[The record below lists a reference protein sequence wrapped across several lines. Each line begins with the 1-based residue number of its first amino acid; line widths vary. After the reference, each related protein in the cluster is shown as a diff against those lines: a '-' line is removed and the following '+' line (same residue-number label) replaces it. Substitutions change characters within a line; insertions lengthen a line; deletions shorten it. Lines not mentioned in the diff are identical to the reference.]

1 SCLPDVDQV
10 RGPEEGIAWDW
21 FQRAAFACIEQS
33 ESVLVAAPTSAGK
46 TAVARNA
53 IKKCIATGSRCVY
66 TAPVKALSNE
76 KFRDFVAEFG
86 AEKVALL
93 TGDAQAGN
101 MELAQ
106 VVVMTTEVLVSIL
119 HNDHES
125 DFLDLDAQAD
135 TRQNRSIGEPRR
147 LLMRH
152 LSYAIFDEAHYIADE
167 ERGTTWE
174 EAIILLERHIP
185 LLCLSATIPNF
196 VDLVGWIAQTRHSP
210 CHAIFTR
217 WRPVPLVHGI
227 VACPPAEATQTIS
240 DKRGKFKKKCYQ
252 EAVMHLPMP
261 PDKPA
266 RDLDRGQDLVSIL
279 HVCRSS
285 KQMPLIIFSFSRREA
300 AEMARK
306 LAPSVRLRQ
315 ALTRTVRAQV
325 REVVEKQLAE
335 QDRSLR
341 SVRECE
347 FLLSRGVGLHH
358 GGLLPVLRELT
369 EKLFKEGFVRVLCTT
384 ETFAVG
390 VNMPSRAVIFNW
402 PRGSEFKK
410 FDGSEQ
416 RPIRCGEYMQMAG
429 RAGRRGQDTQGN
441 AWSMMTQQ
449 VEPSFVQRLVAG
461 RAEPVE
467 SKFTLS
473 FSLILRCLRSG
484 GGVLTL
490 LLMQSFKQFETG
502 KSDELVFQEELSK
515 KLAVLSR
522 QGLLHDGLRLT
533 PLGSACANIQVPT
546 PPLISFRI
554 WQMPLDLR
562 TGELAHLVAFLSC
575 FVNDLEEEEEVVT
588 GRDFDPY
595 WTWCETMSEEIS
607 RDLNLCKIP
616 HPAPKLEVQQLRKRA
631 GFVDPVLRWMKQ
643 ENFEKCSDAAGGSEF
658 DGILA
663 RVLRRTY
670 LFLKQLEVASD
681 LLQTQEDDEF
691 AQFAQALRDARLR
704 LHRGGSSHRSLPFLE
719 SIFLP
724 LSFEPDTLDRDTLKK
739 PLAPC
744 PYEAGTEIELS
755 PNEIGFSHFSISSH
769 FKDGK
774 SIAATLNELLQGKP
788 KTDIPIVEVYW
799 TEGQFWTMANRRLAV
814 FRLFQQRRPA
824 EGATIRV
831 RVADER
837 AAQAWGF
844 WKRWTTGLWRGR
856 RAQIRSTSEMIGR
869 CREETFFYSL
879 EGSIEQ
885 VREQTGFE
893 RAPRPETMV
902 KALKELRCEQEG
914 EGGENDDMEE
924 MEDRGSGD
932 SDQDSEELEMEDN
945 CVVLSGP
952 HVSRFLI
959 TRQLDALE
967 APEAH
972 WRYSVSES
980 VTARDLLRSPHASEL
995 TVQTPIPETFC
1006 NLYEYLRSFALPML
1020 EELRED
1026 LKKSLDPF
1034 ELDLDAAEEIRL
1046 VPLEVAQETMKS
1058 EGIPRTP
1065 LWFPESDSEE
1075 VMLILAGE
1083 DRTKNALCAKCA
1095 PGQMCL
1101 LFEDGSITKD
1111 MALPGTGPEDDLARQ
1126 ALPLKVRPG
1135 GCYRLGLLHTTP
1147 KSKHALVLISQ
1158 DKHLPPCE
1166 ANDVFKVEYP
1176 GGCAEARADVELV
1189 RSPSLEGVWL
1199 IGHVTRPG
1207 KAWQAG
1213 IRSGQ
1218 LIREVEGWDSD
1229 PLSQESL
1236 ATGVRLVVE
1245 GKPRKWRLVVLS
1257 CNALTSIRIGTAL
1270 ANPAG
1275 HHPIFWQRE
1284 ISGQPEHDV
1293 STFGGTSEAQCA
1305 AMRSGLTVADL
1316 QEMGLNFSQ
1325 ANAVQNLVDCAHGVR
1340 LVQGPPGT
1348 GKTHTLAVLLEQC
1361 AKLALSTM
1369 EETEDSKPATK
1380 KKRKNR
1386 FQKHSP
1392 PEPEPPDVDMRRRH
1406 ANRCLVCAPTNIAV
1420 QEVLRRLLE
1429 RIGPEHWCQVVLVA
1443 TEDRANV
1450 GWSDQLRGAEERV
1463 AAVLLDHRKKRVKR
1477 IARFWLGEGF
1487 ENAKPHLRQPDWAYE
1502 PGNSCFALLLC
1513 KPLQAFARLYQSKG
1527 SKSSKGNG
1535 KQGKDRVQVVS
1546 LLDFVH
1552 QKLKDILRTVQDQ
1565 QEKLQR
1571 EVAFKTQEF
1580 RPFFCSKQE
1589 RRRLAAEGEVFR
1601 KLVALRD
1608 QLESFRQ
1615 KLTELV
1621 EGWEPKLPGEDWLD
1635 LPMASPRKGVGT
1647 GKGESSSDQ
1656 PNMAQERKKAYSFV
1670 QWVVQ
1675 GEADAKAK
1683 ALEGL
1688 TELLGLDA
1696 SPVATVT
1703 EEALAAAEKRLK
1715 LLLHPDK
1722 ASPDMRLVATGAFQ
1736 DWEEAMKAVRKSLR
1750 CPVPASQDTYPEPG
1764 HPSPAS
1770 HGFVV
1775 KVDERMRAWLSEAT
1789 VEALEA
1795 CTEAHIELLSAC
1807 TAVRT
1812 AESSFL
1818 KGALLRRA
1826 ALVFCTLTVAGRATV
1841 CGQQIPTVLIDE
1853 ACQACEAETLLA
1865 LRSWVQRLFL
1875 VGDPRQL
1882 PATVS
1887 SPLAKQAFYARSM
1900 FERLEQTG
1908 TNADLLEEQYRMD
1921 PPILC
1926 WSNECFYGGR
1936 IRTAASVLQREVHT
1950 DPDPARWSP
1959 RDQHRHGPFRLMDT
1973 SREGWLEEQVR
1984 FSFRNL
1990 GEAQF
1995 LMAFLHTFFRDCRPD
2010 IGTTVGIITP
2020 YRAQVELL
2028 QHLLEKA
2035 HERVRANTSVATVDG
2050 FQGNERD
2057 LIIISTVRSGG
2068 SIGFNA
2074 DERRLNVAVTRAKRN
2089 VWIIGD
2095 METLYRGQSKGNV
2108 WRSLLAFARS
2118 RAWVLPALTPPL
2130 TEPAKPRSTDPPA
2143 TRDMLWTELQ
2153 RAAWEEQ
2160 KAVGWMRAR
2169 LVGGCWQAYCSLCDR
2184 VAEDGHLESKP
2195 HQDKK
2200 EEPQKHLAL
2209 QSRLEGFF
2217 VRLQLEPGEEPG
2229 LCASAGASRRAPERA
2244 RVLGVEPGSV
2254 LERWNVWAR
2263 QFDLEVVE
2271 GSVILEV
2278 DGLTGQM
2285 ATDALEAQS
2294 ANSSG
2299 PRKRS
2304 LGFTVA
2310 LGTSQGSDEEAE
2322 DDASPEIQAWESSYA
2337 GYAWPPQSSA
2347 EDQPPSA
2354 AADASSFP
2362 SPCFS
2367 NSLKTPPPPPPPVS
2381 SPPIT
2386 DRIPGACGSFP
2397 SVLQLSRRG
2406 RERGV
2411 GVLWEALVDEI
2422 KAKETYDLASAQI
2435 GPALSQGDTVLQ
2447 SDAAAIVRLQTG
2459 LLRMKVATTEGSSA
2473 WVTLDAR
2480 ACGANGILF
2489 FSPGCAGSLWQ
2500 VDKTVIV
2507 RSEVGLESDEVARL
2521 SQGTVVLQTG
2531 PCQEHGK
2538 TLRMPVYRMG
2548 MSGWVTLSAR
2558 AAGEPLLQFYLPGGH
2573 GSCWKALGPLKCR
2586 EAPSLQSAP
2595 VDPPVEAFHIV
2606 RQHGEIELLENG
2618 IMRLPI
2624 TRGSRM
2630 EVAWVTL
2637 DARCAL
2643 AASGNSG
2650 DDRVYLEFV
2659 NHASQFCGLNA

>member
-1 SCLPDVDQV
+1 MESWAEHLTADLSSDLCVDVIEERSTTRELHICVRPAESQKSCLPDVDRV
-10 RGPEEGIAWDW
+10 RGPEEDIAWDW

-46 TAVARNA
+46 TAVARNV

-125 DFLDLDAQAD
+125 DLLDLDPHADAQ
-135 TRQNRSIGEPRR
+135 QHRSIGEPRR

-196 VDLVGWIAQTRHSP
+196 VDLVGWLAQTRHAP

-240 DKRGKFKKKCYQ
+240 DKRGKFKKRCYQ
-252 EAVMHLPMP
+252 EAVMHLPKP

-266 RDLDRGQDLVSIL
+266 RDLDRGQ
-279 HVCRSS
+279 
-285 KQMPLIIFSFSRREA
+285 A

-449 VEPSFVQRLVAG
+449 VEPNFVQRLVAG

-467 SKFTLS
+467 SKFTVS

-490 LLMQSFKQFETG
+490 LLMQSFKQFET
-502 KSDELVFQEELSK
+502 KKTDELVFQEELSK

-533 PLGSACANIQVPT
+533 RLGSACANLQVPT
-546 PPLISFRI
+546 PPLLSFRI

-562 TGELAHLVAFLSC
+562 TGELADHLVAFLSC

-595 WTWCETMSEEIS
+595 WTWCETTSEEIS

-691 AQFAQALRDARLR
+691 TQFAQALRDARLR

-739 PLAPC
+739 SFAPC

-879 EGSIEQ
+879 EGSVEQ
-885 VREQTGFE
+885 VQEQTGFE

-902 KALKELRCEQEG
+902 KALEELQGEQEG

-924 MEDRGSGD
+924 MEDRASGD

-952 HVSRFLI
+952 HVARFLI

-972 WRYSVSES
+972 WRYSVSAS

-1034 ELDLDAAEEIRL
+1034 ELDLDIAEEVRL

-1058 EGIPRTP
+1058 EGVPRTP
-1065 LWFPESDSEE
+1065 PWFPESDSEE
-1075 VMLILAGE
+1075 VMLILAGG
-1083 DRTKNALCAKCA
+1083 DRVKSALCAKCA

-1111 MALPGTGPEDDLARQ
+1111 IALPGTGPEDELTRQ

-1176 GGCAEARADVELV
+1176 GGCAEAKADIELIE
-1189 RSPSLEGVWL
+1189 SPSLEGVWL
-1199 IGHVTRPG
+1199 IGDVTHGG
-1207 KAWQAG
+1207 KAWQVG

-1218 LIREVEGWDSD
+1218 LVREAEGWDSD
-1229 PLSQESL
+1229 PLSQEAS
-1236 ATGVRLVVE
+1236 AAGVRLVVE
-1245 GKPRKWRLVVLS
+1245 GKPRKWRLAVLS
-1257 CNALTSIRIGTAL
+1257 CNALTSIRVGTAL

-1284 ISGQPEHDV
+1284 ISGQPENDV

-1325 ANAVQNLVDCAHGVR
+1325 ASAVHNLVDCAHGVR

-1361 AKLALSTM
+1361 AKLALSTR
-1369 EETEDSKPATK
+1369 EETEDSKPAPK

-1429 RIGPEHWCQVVLVA
+1429 RIRPEHWCQVALVA
-1443 TEDRANV
+1443 TQDRANV
-1450 GWSDQLRGAEERV
+1450 EWSDELRGSEERV

-1487 ENAKPHLRQPDWAYE
+1487 GKAKPHLRQPDWAYE
-1502 PGNSCFALLLC
+1502 AGNSCFALLLC

-1527 SKSSKGNG
+1527 SKGSKGNG
-1535 KQGKDRVQVVS
+1535 KQGQGRVQVVS

-1552 QKLKDILRTVQDQ
+1552 QKLKDILQMVQNH
-1565 QEKLQR
+1565 QEKLHR

-1580 RPFFCSKQE
+1580 CPFLCSKQE
-1589 RRRLAAEGEVFR
+1589 RRRLAAEGQVFS
-1601 KLVALRD
+1601 KLVTLRD

-1615 KLTELV
+1615 RLTELV
-1621 EGWEPKLPGEDWLD
+1621 EGWETAKLADEDWLD
-1635 LPMASPRKGVGT
+1635 LPVASPDVGT
-1647 GKGESSSDQ
+1647 GKGESSGDQ
-1656 PNMAQERKKAYSFV
+1656 PNMVLDRKKAYSFV

-1703 EEALAAAEKRLK
+1703 EEALATAEKRLK

-1722 ASPDMRLVATGAFQ
+1722 ASPDMRLVATETFQ
-1736 DWEEAMKAVRKSLR
+1736 DLEKAMEAVRKSLR
-1750 CPVPASQDTYPEPG
+1750 CPVPTSQDT
-1764 HPSPAS
+1764 HPSGTRTPAS

-1775 KVDERMRAWLSEAT
+1775 NVDERLRAWLSEAT

-1882 PATVS
+1882 PSTVS
-1887 SPLAKQAFYARSM
+1887 SPLAKQALYARSM

-1908 TNADLLEEQYRMD
+1908 TKADLLEEQYRMD

-1936 IRTAASVLQREVHT
+1936 IRTADSVLQRETHT
-1950 DPDPARWSP
+1950 DPDPDSWSP
-1959 RDQHRHGPFRLMDT
+1959 LDQHRHGPFRLMDT
-1973 SREGWLEEQVR
+1973 SREGWPEEQVR

-1990 GEAQF
+1990 GEADF
-1995 LMAFLHTFFRDCRPD
+1995 LMKHLHKFFRECHPD

-2028 QHLLEKA
+2028 QHLLQKA

-2108 WRSLLAFARS
+2108 WRDLLAFARS
-2118 RAWVLPALTPPL
+2118 RAWVLPALTPTPA
-2130 TEPAKPRSTDPPA
+2130 EPPKPQPIDPPA
-2143 TRDMLWTELQ
+2143 TPDMLWTDLQ

-2169 LVGGCWQAYCSLCDR
+2169 LRDGYLQAYCSLCDR
-2184 VAEDGHLESKP
+2184 FAEDGHLESTM

-2200 EEPQKHLAL
+2200 EDPQKHLAS

-2229 LCASAGASRRAPERA
+2229 FCASAGASRRAPERA

-2285 ATDALEAQS
+2285 ATEALETLS
-2294 ANSSG
+2294 AGTSG

-2310 LGTSQGSDEEAE
+2310 LGASQGSDEDGE
-2322 DDASPEIQAWESSYA
+2322 DDAASPASQWDSSYA
-2337 GYAWPPQSSA
+2337 GYAGYTWPPQSSA
-2347 EDQPPSA
+2347 EHQWPSGPEA
-2354 AADASSFP
+2354 PDSTSVTGTAVDE
-2362 SPCFS
+2362 
-2367 NSLKTPPPPPPPVS
+2367 
-2381 SPPIT
+2381 
-2386 DRIPGACGSFP
+2386 GWP
-2397 SVLQLSRRG
+2397 SVLDLSRQ
-2406 RERGV
+2406 
-2411 GVLWEALVDEI
+2411 GVLWEALRDNI
-2422 KAKETYDLASAQI
+2422 KAKESPHLDSAQV
-2435 GPALSQGDTVLQ
+2435 GQPLSQGDTVLQ
-2447 SDAAAIVRLQTG
+2447 IDSCIRLGNG
-2459 LLRMKVATTEGSSA
+2459 LLRMKVATVGSSA

-2480 ACGANGILF
+2480 ACANGILF
-2489 FSPGCAGSLWQ
+2489 FSPGCAGCLWQ

-2507 RSEVGLESDEVARL
+2507 RSEVGLESAEVARL
-2521 SQGTVVLQTG
+2521 SRGTVVLQTG

-2586 EAPSLQSAP
+2586 EAASLQSAP
-2595 VDPPVEAFHIV
+2595 VDPPVEASDIV
-2606 RQHGEIELLENG
+2606 RQHGDIELLENG

-2630 EVAWVTL
+2630 KAAWVTL
-2637 DARCAL
+2637 DARCAV
-2643 AASGNSG
+2643 AASGSSG

-2659 NHASQFCGLNA
+2659 SHASQFCGLHA